1 MNKEIVLQQFGLTDA
16 EVRVYLTLLQIG
28 DATASDIAKKTGA
41 NRTFTYDRLK
51 KLGESG
57 LVSSIIKDNKKYFKA
72 APPSQ
77 LLSLL
82 KEREEQIKEIL
93 PELEQLKEEQ
103 KKGPEVEVYSTT
115 KGVQTALNL
124 MLKEKKTIYLHGSLL
139 HFKEKMTTY
148 FEIWNA
154 RRLQQKIK
162 IKILSSENITLEHAE
177 TDLLSEEEETVTSTF
192 AFGEFTLT
200 AMWSDTPIAIL
211 MKSREI
217 TDNSI
222 AFFNTIWNR
231 DVKIY
236 SGVKGIQRAFNEL
249 LQNTNEFIGFGYSK
263 QLSDVYTVEFSNEW
277 HEERIR
283 KNISTRIIAFDEHI
297 TRTYFKPRA
306 EEKKSFSVHFLPKE
320 LQGPACISLS
330 NTMIATFVYTE
341 KKFHVILNKNKETVS
356 VYKKYFEELWKQAKE

>member
-1 MNKEIVLQQFGLTDA
+1 MNKETVLQQFGLTDA
-16 EVRVYLTLLQIG
+16 EVRVYITLLQIG
-28 DATASDIAKKTGA
+28 DATASSIAKKTGA

-103 KKGPEVEVYSTT
+103 EKGPEVEVYSTT

-139 HFKEKMTTY
+139 QFKERMEIY

-154 RRLQQKIK
+154 RRIQQKIK
-162 IKILSSENITLEHAE
+162 IKILSSENIALEYAE

-192 AFGEFTLT
+192 AFGDFTLT
-200 AMWSDTPIAIL
+200 VMWSDTPIAIL
-211 MKSREI
+211 MKSKEI
-217 TDNSI
+217 TNNII

-236 SGVKGIQRAFNEL
+236 SGVKGIQRAFYEL
-249 LQNTNEFIGFGYSK
+249 LEQTKEFIGFGYSK
-263 QLSDVYTVEFSNEW
+263 QLADVYTVQVSNKW
-277 HEERIR
+277 HEKRIQ
-283 KNISTRIIAFDEHI
+283 KKINTRIIAFDENE
-297 TRTYFKPRA
+297 TRIYFSPRSNA
-306 EEKKSFSVHFLPKE
+306 KKDFFVRYLPKQ

-330 NTMIATFVYTE
+330 DTTVATFVYTE
-341 KKFHVILNKNKETVS
+341 KRFHVILNKNKETVS
-356 VYKKYFEELWKQAKE
+356 VYKKYFEELWKKAKL